1 MRTMSGFLQQ
11 TTSTISNQN
20 DQPRNSKIILDELM
34 SIVKECQIK
43 YGGKTE
49 LATEQDMKIV
59 RLCLVWERLLCH
71 GIKQSSFVKNV
82 TDLISGT
89 TDQPNFWTFAYQH
102 LTKHEKERFSTF
114 RHIWTDRGKIMAL
127 LRAALNERALQRYVL
142 VWLNDVNLKKYYED
156 WALMRDDEATNLL
169 PSIAGGL
176 DSILFAVT
184 VDCPELNVC
193 TVVTDSRTEPII
205 STPHPAEPSTSSSS
219 SLRTAKSTKRK
230 IISFDNDNDDEAIS
244 ACGSMPKSL
253 SSMCLKFSDN
263 QSTNPNGYL
272 PGNDPNELYPNAA
285 TSSLSSKN
293 NLLNEDI
300 YVGAPESPSLIQ
312 MIPPQQQMSTSSLHD
327 LIAKH
332 NFDSFHD
339 FMMAKSQSDSGL
351 NEETFGSSTVN
362 TSSSV
367 QSSSKRS
374 SMHSSME
381 SVKSLQQDDSAELK
395 IRLQESLDRCSMLE
409 NRVAELSLYVL

>member
-1 MRTMSGFLQQ
+1 MMRAMSGFLQQ
-11 TTSTISNQN
+11 TTSITSNQN
-20 DQPRNSKIILDELM
+20 DQPRNSKIILDQLL
-34 SIVKECQIK
+34 SIVKECQCK

-59 RLCLVWERLLCH
+59 RLCLAWERALGH
-71 GIKQSSFVKNV
+71 GIKQQSSFVQNV

-127 LRAALNERALQRYVL
+127 LRAALNERSLQRYVL
-142 VWLNDVNLKKYYED
+142 IWLSDLNLKSFYED
-156 WALMRDDEATNLL
+156 WALMRDNEATNLL

-193 TVVTDSRTEPII
+193 TVITDSRNEPII
-205 STPHPAEPSTSSSS
+205 STPHPAEPSSSP
-219 SLRTAKSTKRK
+219 LERPIKSTKRK
-230 IISFDNDNDDEAIS
+230 IISFDNDMDDEPIS

-263 QSTNPNGYL
+263 QTTIASGYL
-272 PGNDPNELYPNAA
+272 AGNNSNAPYSAAAA
-285 TSSLSSKN
+285 TSSSS
-293 NLLNEDI
+293 LLNEDI
-300 YVGAPESPSLIQ
+300 YLAAPESPSLITI
-312 MIPPQQQMSTSSLHD
+312 IPTQPTMPSSSLHD

-332 NFDSFHD
+332 NLDNFDD
-339 FMMAKSQSDSGL
+339 FMVAKSQSDSGL
-351 NEETFGSSTVN
+351 NEETFGSCTVN

-374 SMHSSME
+374 SIHSSME
-381 SVKSLQQDDSAELK
+381 SVKSLTPDDSAVLK

-409 NRVAELSLYVL
+409 NRVAELSL